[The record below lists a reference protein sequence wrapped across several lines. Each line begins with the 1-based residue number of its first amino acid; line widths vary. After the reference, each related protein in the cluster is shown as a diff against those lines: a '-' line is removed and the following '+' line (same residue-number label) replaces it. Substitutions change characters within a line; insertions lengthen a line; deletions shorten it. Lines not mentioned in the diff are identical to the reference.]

1 MKKHILTVAL
11 ATGLVITSSG
21 WGATHNANKELTE
34 IVDDK
39 DKQISQKSTEIANL
53 ENVIVEKDRK
63 LDAEKQVIEKQEDQL
78 QEKEDKIAEKEKEV
92 SNLKNELK
100 KEKAKV
106 NFNSSEKGSDDI
118 RELDINASGYIGM
131 CVEGCSGRTRSGY
144 DVTNTIYYNGMRI
157 IATDTSF
164 IPMYS
169 IVEIEGFSEKFI
181 ALDTGGYIKGN
192 KIDILFSNTEEARKF
207 GRKNL
212 KLRVIRNGK

>member
-1 MKKHILTVAL
+1 MKKRIIAIVVSFGLT
-11 ATGLVITSSG
+11 TTSVG
-21 WGATHNANKELTE
+21 WAMSYDTNQELKKVVTNKIEL
-34 IVDDK
+34 I
-39 DKQISQKSTEIANL
+39 DKQSTKIANL
-53 ENVIVEKDRK
+53 ENVIVEKDEK
-63 LDAEKQVIEKQEDQL
+63 LDAEKQVIEKQKRQL